1 MLKNYKDND
10 KRTAQKIRSII
21 LNKYK
26 PVDDETEQINN
37 QTDNRADFL
46 GLRIIDNLIRFN
58 QSFRLS
64 QVAIKANMS
73 RSDKKDDKKD
83 DDDMKGGMVTRSKR
97 GVHEE
102 EKAEEKN
109 LIQKTLEN
117 LTQKKQEK
125 KPKKEEKATDIKKI
139 AQGLLDNIIK
149 DAAKKADAPEKL
161 EKELNQLDGDGKFSQ
176 SFESLLSAYSLME
189 NIRKNYR
196 DLRPIFNELSVPIFN
211 DLKDILD
218 DSNDLM
224 SKSIKT
230 LYKGRSVHT
239 QKSISANLDYYNDRL
254 DQIIKIFDSI
264 YDDFQQRKQT
274 FNTNIRTGAGFSY
287 LKQIRKI

>member
-37 QTDNRADFL
+37 QTDNIADFL

-73 RSDKKDDKKD
+73 RSDKKDED
-83 DDDMKGGMVTRSKR
+83 DELINFDDIKG

-102 EKAEEKN
+102 AKAEAKAEKEAKKKQKAEEKAKK
-109 LIQKTLEN
+109 IQKA
-117 LTQKKQEK
+117 
-125 KPKKEEKATDIKKI
+125 EEKAT
-139 AQGLLDNIIK
+139 A
-149 DAAKKADAPEKL
+149 DAAEKL

-239 QKSISANLDYYNDRL
+239 KKSISANLDYYNDRL

-274 FNTNIRTGAGFSY
+274 FNTNIRTGSGFSY